1 MTDPHPTPETAPHPT
16 SHSLPAVESGSQACG
31 LLCLPTEYIDSASQT
46 ALIFLIKNFFGGR
59 AVLGLHRS
67 AQVSLVVTHRLSSEA
82 CGILVPSP
90 GIVPASPAL
99 KSVSAGDHQGSSL
112 SNSS

>member
-1 MTDPHPTPETAPHPT
+1 M
-16 SHSLPAVESGSQACG
+16 
-31 LLCLPTEYIDSASQT
+31 
-46 ALIFLIKNFFGGR
+46 
-59 AVLGLHRS
+59 LGLHRS
-67 AQVSLVVTHRLSSEA
+67 AQISLVVTHRLSSEA

-90 GIVPASPAL
+90 GIEPASPAL